1 MQTERRF
8 GTFRITEEV
17 STLTDMRR
25 VTISMPDALD
35 KQILS
40 LSADERFAKC
50 TYAEIV
56 RRVLEIGLS
65 STDEA
70 SEGEGRYHG

>member
-1 MQTERRF
+1 
-8 GTFRITEEV
+8 
-17 STLTDMRR
+17 
-25 VTISMPDALD
+25 MPDALD

-40 LSADERFAKC
+40 LRADERFAKC

-70 SEGEGRYHG
+70 RDEDTGRPKVDKEKR

>member
-1 MQTERRF
+1 M
-8 GTFRITEEV
+8 
-17 STLTDMRR
+17 TDMRR

-40 LSADERFAKC
+40 LRADERFAKC

-70 SEGEGRYHG
+70 SEGEGRGEIWMRKKPPPLSRSESSLRK

>member
-1 MQTERRF
+1 MRTEQRF
-8 GTFRITEEV
+8 RTLRNKRGV

-40 LSADERFAKC
+40 LRADERFAKC

-70 SEGEGRYHG
+70 NEGDGR

>member
-1 MQTERRF
+1 MQTEQRF
-8 GTFRITEEV
+8 GTFQITEEV

-40 LSADERFAKC
+40 LRADERFAKC

-70 SEGEGRYHG
+70 SEGDGR

>member
-1 MQTERRF
+1 M
-8 GTFRITEEV
+8 
-17 STLTDMRR
+17 TDMRR

-40 LSADERFAKC
+40 LRADEWFAKC

-56 RRVLEIGLS
+56 RRVLEIRLS

-70 SEGEGRYHG
+70 SEGEGR